1 MRRASTLLAAAG
13 LLAATLLASPPV
25 AAAPAQA
32 PGAGYSGT
40 GTAQLLGVEASL
52 AGQPVVEVQ
61 LTPASTEVDSTA
73 DPRSRATVAN
83 LSGDLLGALPLDD
96 ILSTATQT
104 APPDNAEPLNAT
116 LLDVPA
122 DPLLNLDVSS
132 ATAWA
137 RWPGDGVCLAPGAPI
152 SQSQVETANAS
163 VLAVEGFGQLVTVD
177 NPAGGV
183 TSTQSTITTELVDG
197 QAGRAL
203 QSESLSQVTSVILF
217 QGTPAEIS
225 IDVAATPILTATAT
239 GQPGGATANF
249 EVPVVNITTPAD
261 SPIPDIPLINLVPQD
276 QLGGLIDQLTDGLE
290 TVVDTALGEAG
301 IVELDILVGEETL
314 AVDADP
320 NGTRVSAS
328 GAAVIINIAILSA
341 IGEPLVE
348 ARIPVAPLTAA
359 AAVPQGGITCADS
372 GNPLRDLHKDVSQAD
387 VKAGSTFD
395 YTLTVPNRGP
405 CDLTDV
411 VVTDVITGPF
421 TSITSEPAA
430 TSADGGT
437 LTWNVG
443 DLAAN
448 ETATFTVTVEVDPGA
463 APGTTFTDVLT
474 ATGSCEGQDF
484 TETKRL
490 ELPRVTDAFSG
501 PCDLA
506 RSNKAASHL
515 EVTPGQTFNYF
526 VHVFNAG
533 NETCEDVTVSDVLD
547 DRLEFVACSDGCST
561 EGQTVTWSGQDIE
574 AGSGETL
581 TVTVQVADDATGTLA
596 NSAQISSP
604 SDPDAPAV
612 RVDGPQITDRSV
624 LAPPNPPTVAGDSPQ
639 ALRDDVTNLP
649 ATGGDSGLAA
659 VAGLGGLALAA
670 LAWRRRLTA

>member
-1 MRRASTLLAAAG
+1 MRRAPSLLATAG
-13 LLAATLLASPPV
+13 LLAAILLATPP
-25 AAAPAQA
+25 AAAAPAAPAQA
-32 PGAGYSGT
+32 PDAGYSGT
-40 GTAQLLGVEASL
+40 GTAQLLGVDASL

-61 LTPASTEVDSTA
+61 LTRASTEVDSTA
-73 DPRSRATVAN
+73 DPRSTATAAN
-83 LSGDLLGALPLDD
+83 LSGGLLGAVPLDG

-104 APPDNAEPLNAT
+104 APPDNADPLNAT
-116 LLDVPA
+116 LLPVPL

-152 SQSQVETANAS
+152 SQSQVETANLS
-163 VLAVEGFGQLVTVD
+163 VLEIEGLGRLVTVD

-217 QGTPAEIS
+217 EGTPAEIS
-225 IDVAATPILTATAT
+225 VDVASTPTLTATAT
-239 GQPGGATANF
+239 GQPGGATAVLD
-249 EVPVVNITTPAD
+249 VPVVNITTPGD
-261 SPIPDIPLINLVPQD
+261 SPIPDIPLINLLPLD
-276 QLGGLIDQLTDGLE
+276 QLGGVVDQLTDGLE
-290 TVVDTALGEAG
+290 GVLDTVLGEVG
-301 IVELDILVGEETL
+301 ILELDILVGEETL
-314 AVDADP
+314 AVDAAAD
-320 NGTRVSAS
+320 GTSVSAI
-328 GAAVIINIAILSA
+328 GAAIIIDIAVLSV
-341 IGEPLVE
+341 IGEPLVD
-348 ARIPVAPLTAA
+348 ARVAVAPLAAA
-359 AAVPQGGITCADS
+359 AAVPAGGITCDD

-421 TSITSEPAA
+421 TSITSDPAA
-430 TSADGGT
+430 TSTEGGT

-448 ETATFTVTVEVDPGA
+448 ETATFTVTVTVDPNA
-463 APGTTFTDVLT
+463 PPGTTFTDVLT

-490 ELPRVTDAFSG
+490 ELPRVTDGFNG
-501 PCDLA
+501 PCDLG

-526 VHVFNAG
+526 IHVFNAG
-533 NETCEDVTVSDVLD
+533 GETCEDVDVTDVLD

-561 EGQTVTWSGQDIE
+561 EGKTVTWSGQTIP
-574 AGSGETL
+574 AGGGATL

-604 SDPDAPAV
+604 SDPDAPVV
-612 RVDGPQITDRSV
+612 RIDGPEITNRSV
-624 LAPPNPPTVAGDSPQ
+624 LAPPNPPSLGPGGP
-639 ALRDDVTNLP
+639 LP
-649 ATGGDSGLAA
+649 TTGGETGLAA
-659 VAGLGGLALAA
+659 IVGLGGLALAA
-670 LAWRRRLTA
+670 LAWRRRLTT